1 MILNQLRT
9 TIIVLLLP
17 FIANA
22 TENNLIG
29 STSDRDNSEPL
40 AFVNVFFEGT
50 DIGTT
55 TNKNG
60 YFSISAIYLTSGNH
74 TLDRIHTFL
83 LCFIVGTYFCKLQL
97 FI

>member
-9 TIIVLLLP
+9 TIIILLLP

-29 STSDRDNSEPL
+29 NISDNGNSEPL
-40 AFVNVFFEGT
+40 AFANVFFEGT

-55 TNKNG
+55 TDQNG
-60 YFSISAIYLTSGNH
+60 YFSISAIYAISANY
-74 TLDRIHTFL
+74 TLNQIRTFL
-83 LCFIVGTYFCKLQL
+83 LHFHFRTYFDNL
-97 FI
+97 